1 MKHIH
6 QELIIISWKSP
17 PHVIKKSLIQVY
29 LIYQNFTINILW
41 RKWLKTLPMGII
53 KIGGMMMKKD
63 NDKISNGYMTN
74 NMEDVIFLGKQME
87 NMRDGKQL
95 DEDER
100 SPDPK
105 QFDEDEYTNN

>member
-1 MKHIH
+1 MI
-6 QELIIISWKSP
+6 
-17 PHVIKKSLIQVY
+17 
-29 LIYQNFTINILW
+29 
-41 RKWLKTLPMGII
+41 
-53 KIGGMMMKKD
+53 MKKD

-105 QFDEDEYTNN
+105 QFDEDDYMNN

>member
-1 MKHIH
+1 
-6 QELIIISWKSP
+6 
-17 PHVIKKSLIQVY
+17 
-29 LIYQNFTINILW
+29 
-41 RKWLKTLPMGII
+41 MGII

-105 QFDEDEYTNN
+105 QFDEGDYTNN

>member
-1 MKHIH
+1 
-6 QELIIISWKSP
+6 
-17 PHVIKKSLIQVY
+17 
-29 LIYQNFTINILW
+29 
-41 RKWLKTLPMGII
+41 
-53 KIGGMMMKKD
+53 MMKKD

-100 SPDPK
+100 SSDPK
-105 QFDEDEYTNN
+105 QFDEGDYPNN